1 MGILSELNSR
11 FPTPSSSPTVHFES
25 FPAKRG
31 FRDECSK
38 QGSRGS
44 VLLTALL
51 SGDGWRLGEVTCLL
65 RDGRDLL
72 PAWHRLKTDKGAVAR
87 GLRRGRTWG
96 HWRVPS
102 SPWEECLLK
111 PSSAVRQRDLAV
123 PGKLDREGFVFP
135 LLSPLRMS
143 GMALPHPRPCRHSP
157 KVQLVIWVGVSW
169 ASSKGTPGNWPVAT
183 ALGSQELLIPPESL
197 MEPSAPGDA

>member
-1 MGILSELNSR
+1 MVLLVSMEFFLILLGIPILGSQLL
-11 FPTPSSSPTVHFES
+11 PQAPSVHFES
-25 FPAKRG
+25 FPTKRG

-72 PAWHRLKTDKGAVAR
+72 PGWHRLKTDDGAVAR

-96 HWRVPS
+96 HWHVPL
-102 SPWEECLLK
+102 SPWEGC
-111 PSSAVRQRDLAV
+111 
-123 PGKLDREGFVFP
+123 
-135 LLSPLRMS
+135 
-143 GMALPHPRPCRHSP
+143 
-157 KVQLVIWVGVSW
+157 
-169 ASSKGTPGNWPVAT
+169 
-183 ALGSQELLIPPESL
+183 LGSHHVLSDRGTWLCL
-197 MEPSAPGDA
+197 